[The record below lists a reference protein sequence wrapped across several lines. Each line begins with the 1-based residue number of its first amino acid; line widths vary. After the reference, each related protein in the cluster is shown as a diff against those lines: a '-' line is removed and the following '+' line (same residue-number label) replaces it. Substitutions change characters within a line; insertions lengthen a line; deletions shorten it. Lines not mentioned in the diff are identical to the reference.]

1 MFASETHAVTGAF
14 GYTGRY
20 IAQRLLKRGVHIHAL
35 TNSVKRLN
43 SLGEQVKVYPFN
55 FDQPELLT
63 NSLRGVKVLYNTYW
77 VRFNHKLFTHEGAV
91 ANTKV
96 LFESAKRAGVERI
109 VHISI
114 TNPSEDSP
122 LEYFSCKAKLETAL
136 KRSGMS
142 YAILRPAVIFGA
154 EDILINNIAWMLRKF
169 PIMGVFG
176 DGQYRLQ
183 PIYVEDL
190 ADLAVR
196 EGSSRK
202 NITVDAI
209 GPETFSYKQL
219 LKTIGEI
226 IGKKRPIVHVGPGLG
241 YWIARLLGWI
251 VGDIILT
258 REEIEG
264 LMSELLYTESSP
276 VGTTRLTEWIRQN
289 RAQIGLK
296 YAHELKRRTNR
307 QASYSDLEH

>member
-1 MFASETHAVTGAF
+1 MFESETHAVTGAF

-20 IAQRLLKRGVHIHAL
+20 IAQRLLQRGVHIHAL
-35 TNSVKRLN
+35 TNSVKRVN

-77 VRFNHKLFTHEGAV
+77 VRFNHKLFTHEDAV
-91 ANTKV
+91 ENTEV
-96 LFESAKRAGVERI
+96 LFESAKRAGVERL

-114 TNPSEDSP
+114 TNPSVESP

-169 PIMGVFG
+169 PVMGVFG

-196 EGSSRK
+196 EGYSRE

-219 LKTIGEI
+219 VKTIGEI
-226 IGKKRPIVHVGPGLG
+226 IGKKRPIVRVGPGFG
-241 YWIARLLGWI
+241 YWIARVLGWI
-251 VGDIILT
+251 VGDVILT
-258 REEIEG
+258 RGEIEG
-264 LMSELLYTESSP
+264 LMTELLYTESSA
-276 VGTTRLTEWIRQN
+276 VGTTCLTEWIRQN
-289 RAQIGLK
+289 RDQIGRK
-296 YAHELKRRTNR
+296 YSHELKRRTNR
-307 QASYSDLEH
+307 QASYSDL

>member
-1 MFASETHAVTGAF
+1 MFESETHAVTGAF

-20 IAQRLLKRGVHIHAL
+20 IAQRLLQRGVHIHAL
-35 TNSVKRLN
+35 TNSVKRVN
-43 SLGEQVKVYPFN
+43 SLGKQVKVYPFN

-77 VRFNHKLFTHEGAV
+77 VRFNHKLFTHEDAV
-91 ANTKV
+91 ANTEV
-96 LFESAKRAGVERI
+96 LFESAKRAGVERL

-114 TNPSEDSP
+114 TNPSVESP

-136 KRSGMS
+136 IRSGMS

-169 PIMGVFG
+169 PVMGVFG

-196 EGSSRK
+196 EGSSRE

-219 LKTIGEI
+219 VKTIGEI
-226 IGKKRPIVHVGPGLG
+226 IGKKRPIVRVGPGFG
-241 YWIARLLGWI
+241 YWIARVLGWI
-251 VGDIILT
+251 VGDVILT
-258 REEIEG
+258 RGEIEG
-264 LMSELLYTESSP
+264 LMTELLYTESSA
-276 VGTTRLTEWIRQN
+276 VGTTCLTEWIRQN
-289 RAQIGLK
+289 RDQIGRK
-296 YAHELKRRTNR
+296 YSHELKRRTNR
-307 QASYSDLEH
+307 QTSYSDL

>member
-1 MFASETHAVTGAF
+1 MFDSETHAVTGAF
-14 GYTGRY
+14 GYTGKY
-20 IAQRLLKRGVHIHAL
+20 IAQRLLQRGVHIHAL
-35 TNSVKRLN
+35 TNSVKRVN

-63 NSLRGVKVLYNTYW
+63 NSLRGIKVLYNTYW
-77 VRFNHKLFTHEGAV
+77 VRFNHKLFTHEDAV
-91 ANTKV
+91 ANTEV
-96 LFESAKRAGVERI
+96 LFESAKRAGVERL

-114 TNPSEDSP
+114 TNPSVESH

-169 PIMGVFG
+169 PVMGVFG

-196 EGSSRK
+196 EGYSRE

-209 GPETFSYKQL
+209 GPETFTYRQL
-219 LKTIGEI
+219 VETIAEI
-226 IGKKRPIVHVGPGLG
+226 IGKKRPIVGVGPGLG

-251 VGDIILT
+251 VGDVILT

-264 LMSELLYTESSP
+264 LMTELLYTESSP
-276 VGTTRLTEWIRQN
+276 VGTTCLTEWIRQN
-289 RAQIGLK
+289 RDQIGRK
-296 YAHELKRRTNR
+296 YSHELKRRTNR
-307 QASYSDLEH
+307 QKSYSDM

>member
-1 MFASETHAVTGAF
+1 MFESETHAVTGAF
-14 GYTGRY
+14 GYTGKY
-20 IAQRLLKRGVHIHAL
+20 IAQRLLQRGVHIHAL
-35 TNSVKRLN
+35 TNSVKRVN

-55 FDQPELLT
+55 FDKPELLT

-77 VRFNHKLFTHEGAV
+77 VRFNHKLFTHEDAV
-91 ANTKV
+91 ANTEV
-96 LFESAKRAGVERI
+96 LFESAKRAGVERL

-114 TNPSEDSP
+114 TNPSVESH

-169 PIMGVFG
+169 SVMGVFG

-196 EGSSRK
+196 EGYSRE

-209 GPETFSYKQL
+209 GPETFTYRQL
-219 LKTIGEI
+219 VETIAEI
-226 IGKKRPIVHVGPGLG
+226 IGKKRPIVRVGPGLG

-251 VGDIILT
+251 VGDVILT
-258 REEIEG
+258 RGEIEG
-264 LMSELLYTESSP
+264 LMTELLYTESSP
-276 VGTTRLTEWIRQN
+276 VGTTCLTEWIRQN
-289 RAQIGLK
+289 RDQIGRK
-296 YAHELKRRTNR
+296 YSHELKRRTNR
-307 QASYSDLEH
+307 QTSYSDL

>member
-1 MFASETHAVTGAF
+1 MFDSETHAVTGAF

-20 IAQRLLKRGVHIHAL
+20 IAQRLLQRGVHIHAL
-35 TNSVKRLN
+35 TNSVKRVN

-77 VRFNHKLFTHEGAV
+77 VRFNHKLFTHEDAV
-91 ANTKV
+91 ANTEV
-96 LFESAKRAGVERI
+96 LFESAKRAGVERL

-114 TNPSEDSP
+114 TNPSIESP

-136 KRSGMS
+136 IRSGMS

-169 PIMGVFG
+169 PVMGVFG

-196 EGSSRK
+196 EGSSRE
-202 NITVDAI
+202 NITIDAI

-219 LKTIGEI
+219 VKTIGEI
-226 IGKKRPIVHVGPGLG
+226 IGKKRPIVRVGPGFG
-241 YWIARLLGWI
+241 YWIARVLGWI
-251 VGDIILT
+251 VGDVILT
-258 REEIEG
+258 RGEIEG
-264 LMSELLYTESSP
+264 LMTELLYTESSP
-276 VGTTRLTEWIRQN
+276 VGTTCLTEWIRQN
-289 RAQIGLK
+289 RDQIGRK
-296 YAHELKRRTNR
+296 YSHELKRRTNR
-307 QASYSDLEH
+307 QASYSDL

>member
-1 MFASETHAVTGAF
+1 MFDSETHAVTGAF

-20 IAQRLLKRGVHIHAL
+20 IAQRLLQKGVHIHAL

-43 SLGEQVKVYPFN
+43 SLREQVKVHPFN

-77 VRFNHKLFTHEGAV
+77 VRFNHKLFTHESAV
-91 ANTKV
+91 ANTEL

-114 TNPSEDSP
+114 TNPSVDSP

-154 EDILINNIAWMLRKF
+154 GDILINNIAWMLRKF
-169 PIMGVFG
+169 PVMGVFG

-196 EGSSRK
+196 EGSSRE
-202 NITVDAI
+202 NITIDAI

-219 LKTIGEI
+219 VETIGEI
-226 IGKKRPIVHVGPGLG
+226 IGKKRPIVHVGPGFG

-258 REEIEG
+258 REEIKG
-264 LMSELLYTESSP
+264 LMNELLYTESSP
-276 VGTTRLTEWIRQN
+276 VGTTCLTEWIRQN
-289 RAQIGLK
+289 RDKIGRK
-296 YAHELKRRTNR
+296 YAHELNRRTNR
-307 QASYSDLEH
+307 QASYSDL

>member
-1 MFASETHAVTGAF
+1 MFDSETHAVTGAF
-14 GYTGRY
+14 GYTGKY
-20 IAQRLLKRGVHIHAL
+20 IAQRLLQRGVHIHAL
-35 TNSVKRLN
+35 TNSVKRVN

-77 VRFNHKLFTHEGAV
+77 VRFNHKLFTHEDAV
-91 ANTKV
+91 ANTEV
-96 LFESAKRAGVERI
+96 LFESAKRAGVERL

-114 TNPSEDSP
+114 TNPSVESH

-169 PIMGVFG
+169 PVMGVFG

-196 EGSSRK
+196 EGYSRE

-209 GPETFSYKQL
+209 GPETFTYRQL
-219 LKTIGEI
+219 VETIAEI
-226 IGKKRPIVHVGPGLG
+226 IGKKRPIVGVGPGLG

-251 VGDIILT
+251 VGDVILT

-264 LMSELLYTESSP
+264 LMTELLYTESSP
-276 VGTTRLTEWIRQN
+276 VGTTCLTEWIRQN
-289 RAQIGLK
+289 RDQIGRK
-296 YAHELKRRTNR
+296 YSHELKRRTNR
-307 QASYSDLEH
+307 QKSYSDL